1 MNANESP
8 QLSKREDVEN
18 IILHKE
24 KVFEHIAD
32 NFSHLDEYDRKTVLL
47 RVFEYS
53 ADDGFILADKLNLL
67 RSDIVDIIT
76 SPTFVEKHR
85 LLMKSLRHQLSIY
98 SSFLTPPDYENLG
111 KIMNLGEVLNDDDK
125 FDEFVERNASLKKQK
140 ITAGSKPVVDLI
152 DGYYLNFIKNLSP
165 EEGVEKGDDPSQ
177 VMFDVF
183 MRQFKFARK
192 KFFYTGDVQDKIM
205 NLLSVDEEGLI
216 DLLKKKKVGKKVIEN
231 FMSSQF
237 LSAEDIEIISLKLEI
252 DKTVLESTR
261 KKPYSEFYYAVKDAT
276 KKEIRD
282 ELSRKLEDK
291 YGIGRA
297 DVVENESGE
306 LVIEAREVDDDE
318 KKDTVIDV
326 KFEMETQDF
335 IEKYIKLKIKEVDE
349 NLSKVPPK
357 FEYAFS
363 ASVELFEK
371 YDHFD
376 KLQEVFLV
384 FLNSP
389 IYNDRYSS
397 SGINPLKI
405 LGLMRKKIDL
415 DNETI
420 DKFID
425 ALSQSENRGIRDFS
439 FDATITSIA
448 ENRIDKFE
456 ELIKL
461 NILNGDLES
470 WDIEKA
476 LSHIQSL
483 ENPKIFFDKL
493 IDILKKTEDKF
504 ININEKDLDI
514 LVQHDKTILD
524 HFVNL
529 EIDLDSR
536 MFNEINY
543 FIKHS
548 NDTEAIDSVIERVK
562 EKGDEKYF
570 KFICTLKEENLV
582 RIHKYIP
589 DFVDLLLTKANEK
602 ISSLLNKM
610 SVDPILFKDSIDKIL
625 SFYESKND
633 PLQTID
639 YLLSIKDYDK
649 VYEIF
654 KNELE
659 GFDKSNTFWNLV
671 DSRYNIDK
679 IGGDKFK
686 DVDVEN
692 IKAEKDNF
700 RNFERSIEYLLKID
714 INNVPDK
721 IKVLMKDIAIFLSK
735 TIGTEYSV
743 KLAILLNDDSLKREL
758 LNNANYRSAGY
769 NRYYNIFN
777 EFKLSAT
784 LKDYKYFED
793 ALVRVVK
800 SDHTNSLEYLDR
812 SFLKECDYDP
822 KIIEIILRTYYDH
835 GYKTSLAYFFD
846 NKGLNKDN
854 LSKSKDFYLLQCKYY
869 LLDGLSE
876 IENKYNS
883 KYNTLMIIRFATSME
898 DIDMLKKVFY
908 MIKDLDGYD
917 HYAKECLEGIN
928 KLQSN
933 EKKNVDIGESEQS
946 YIDMYKVVNNPSDLD
961 LERWQKGQ
969 SSDKNKSG
977 KRSFSYFVK
986 KMITE
991 SPKILFGNITAKV
1004 DETSP
1009 KKMNLLLIRLFP
1021 DILLNK
1027 QKVEREDAR
1036 GGVIGQLFGKNYELD
1051 NVKDVGNSP
1060 KNNYLQENS
1069 STLMWGGDPRYAEK
1083 ELSKVE
1089 VIKTS
1094 EAVFAFQASECFLSL
1109 ENTGGS
1115 RWGKIPLKISHDN
1128 AEGVGNDIEVKIK
1141 ELLYVKG
1148 KIVIL
1153 KPLLS
1158 SVDIS
1163 SIQAFDRDGKPVNIT
1178 VQEKIDGTITVDLG
1192 DNGNIESL
1200 TYKYKV
1206 IDSSIDIDVT
1216 DEEFDQFKD
1225 RLSDNVKA
1233 GSRNIFESKVALPA
1247 EVQLFIDS
1255 IKDLTPIDK
1264 VTEIERYVREIS
1276 YYDFDNGE
1284 VQKDKFGR
1292 SPNELFTIMQFRME
1306 DLKKKKKE
1314 LAGQLSGKMFAG
1326 VCADF
1331 ANLTALI
1338 FRSAGIPSGVSTGF
1352 LQSGDKVTLA
1362 DAHGLCIV
1370 PWPTRGGDVEFIE
1383 VDGTPGGITDEEKEK
1398 LKRFR
1403 LPDLESRLKNM
1414 GKNKQE
1420 FGAELSKRLL
1430 NLEKIIQSGDIEMI
1444 KRINIKELSSIIDSI
1459 FANENGNYHVQMIEN
1474 ILSAVRYSPLN
1485 KLIFSE
1491 DTKDRSRLKS
1501 FVEMHI
1507 DIFNQRFNKK
1517 EQQGKKFDLINMIE
1531 EYGNAYSRDR
1541 EVLSRENA
1549 YVLLN
1554 DIVTLVEGKMNEFEV
1569 RAAKLTIAYLKVR
1582 GRN

>member
-1 MNANESP
+1 MNENELP
-8 QLSKREDVEN
+8 QLSKREGVEN

-32 NFSHLDEYDRKTVLL
+32 NFSDLDEYDRRTVLL

-76 SPTFVEKHR
+76 SPTFVGKHR

-98 SSFLTPPDYENLG
+98 SSFLTPPDYENLA

-125 FDEFVERNASLKKQK
+125 FDEFAERNVGIKKQK
-140 ITAGSKPVVDLI
+140 LSADSKPIVDLI

-165 EEGVEKGDDPSQ
+165 EEGIEKGDDPSQ

-183 MRQFKFARK
+183 MRQFQFARK

-205 NLLSVDEEGLI
+205 HLLSVNEEGLI

-231 FMSSQF
+231 MMSSQF
-237 LSAEDIEIISLKLEI
+237 LSAEDIEIISLKLGI

-261 KKPYSEFYYAVKDAT
+261 KKPYSEFYYAVKDTA

-282 ELSRKLEDK
+282 ELSRKLDNK
-291 YGIGRA
+291 YGRGRA
-297 DVVENESGE
+297 DIIENESGE
-306 LVIEAREVDDDE
+306 LIIEAREVDNDE
-318 KKDTVIDV
+318 KKDKVTDV

-335 IEKYIKLKIKEVDE
+335 IEKYIKLKIKEVDQY
-349 NLSKVPPK
+349 LSKVPPN

-363 ASVELFEK
+363 SSVELFEK
-371 YDHFD
+371 YGHFD
-376 KLQEVFLV
+376 KLQEVFSV
-384 FLNSP
+384 FL
-389 IYNDRYSS
+389 DSS
-397 SGINPLKI
+397 TYDNRFSSTNPLKI
-405 LGLMRKKIDL
+405 LELMRRETDL

-425 ALSQSENRGIRDFS
+425 ALGQSKKGDVRDYS
-439 FDATITSIA
+439 FDATIVSMS

-456 ELIKL
+456 ELIKT
-461 NILNGDLES
+461 NIINGDLS
-470 WDIEKA
+470 ASDIEKA

-483 ENPKIFFDKL
+483 ENPKIFFDKF
-493 IDILKKTEDKF
+493 IDILKKTEDKL
-504 ININEKDLDI
+504 INIKEKDLDI
-514 LVQHDKTILD
+514 LVQYDKTVLD
-524 HFVNL
+524 HFVSL
-529 EIDLDSR
+529 EIDLDSYS
-536 MFNEINY
+536 FCQTNY

-548 NDTEAIDSVIERVK
+548 NDQKDIDSVIGNIK
-562 EKGDEKYF
+562 NKGEEKYL
-570 KFICTLKEENLV
+570 KFINNIHKENLV
-582 RIHKYIP
+582 KIHKYVP
-589 DFVDLLLTKANEK
+589 EFVDLLLTKDSKGAP
-602 ISSLLNKM
+602 SLLSNM
-610 SVDPILFKDSIDKIL
+610 SVDIILFRDSIDKIL
-625 SFYESKND
+625 SSIEDTKDQLKSVGY
-633 PLQTID
+633 
-639 YLLSIKDYDK
+639 YLSIKDYDK
-649 VYEIF
+649 VCEIF
-654 KNELE
+654 RNELE
-659 GFDKSNTFWNLV
+659 NLDKSDIFWNLMN
-671 DSRYNIDK
+671 SRYNIDK
-679 IGGDKFK
+679 IGSDKFK
-686 DVDVEN
+686 DVDVEK
-692 IKAEKDNF
+692 IKTEKGDF
-700 RNFERSIEYLLKID
+700 YKLERSLEYLLKID
-714 INNVPDK
+714 INNVSDE
-721 IKVLMKDIAIFLSK
+721 IKVLMKDIAVFLSK
-735 TIGTEYSV
+735 TVGTEYAV
-743 KLAILLNDDSLKREL
+743 RIAILLNDSSLQREL
-758 LNNANYRSAGY
+758 LNNANYRSLGY

-777 EFKLSAT
+777 EFKLSAI

-812 SFLKECDYDP
+812 GFLKNCNYDP

-835 GYKTSLAYFFD
+835 GYKSSLADFVC
-846 NKGLNKDN
+846 NKDLNKDN

-869 LLDGLSE
+869 LLNGLSE
-876 IENKYNS
+876 MEDKYNEQN
-883 KYNTLMIIRFATSME
+883 NTIMIIGFAARME
-898 DIDMLKKVFY
+898 DADMLKKVFY
-908 MIKDLDGYD
+908 MIKDLDGYEY
-917 HYAKECLEGIN
+917 YAKDCLKSIN
-928 KLQSN
+928 KIQGQ
-933 EKKNVDIGESEQS
+933 EKKAVDVGEFEQS
-946 YIDMYKVVNNPSDLD
+946 YVDMYRIVNNPSDAD
-961 LERWQKGQ
+961 LERWQGGQ
-969 SSDKNKSG
+969 LGDKSKAG
-977 KRSFSYFVK
+977 KKSFSYFVK
-986 KMITE
+986 KMIKE

-1027 QKVEREDAR
+1027 QKAEERETR
-1036 GGVIGQLFGKNYELD
+1036 GGIIGQLFGKNYEVD
-1051 NVKDVGNSP
+1051 DVKTVGNSP

-1069 STLMWGGDPRYAEK
+1069 STLMWGGDPRYSE
-1083 ELSKVE
+1083 ETLSKVE

-1094 EAVFAFQASECFLSL
+1094 EVVFTFQASECFLSL
-1109 ENTGGS
+1109 ENTRGS
-1115 RWGKIPLKISHDN
+1115 RWEKIPLKISHDN
-1128 AEGVGNDIEVKIK
+1128 TEGVGNDIEVKIK

-1163 SIQAFDRDGKPVNIT
+1163 SIQAFDRDNKPVNIT

-1192 DNGNIESL
+1192 NDGNIESL

-1206 IDSSIDIDVT
+1206 IDSSIDTDVT

-1225 RLSDNVKA
+1225 RLSDNIKA
-1233 GSRNIFESKVALPA
+1233 GSRNIFESKITLPA

-1264 VTEIERYVREIS
+1264 ITEIERYVREIS

-1370 PWPTRGGDVEFIE
+1370 PWPTRGGEVEFIE
-1383 VDGTPGGITDEEKEK
+1383 VDGTPGGVTDEEKEK

-1430 NLEKIIQSGDIEMI
+1430 NLEKIILSGDIEMI

-1549 YVLLN
+1549 YDLLN
-1554 DIVTLVEGKMNEFEV
+1554 DIVSLVEGKMNEFEV
-1569 RAAKLTIAYLKVR
+1569 RAAKLTIAYLKVK
-1582 GRN
+1582 NMI